1 MDRRLLLAASAASG
15 DAGGE
20 FYCELWNY
28 SPRLG
33 YYYFRTATFIIPTQM
48 MTWDDAVGLIDT
60 EERAEIIK
68 VPVPSG
74 IYVPCIEN
82 INTKV
87 DGNAFFHSSEDE
99 LLLLDSIE
107 VGKTYKFMAE

>member
-1 MDRRLLLAASAASG
+1 MDRRLLLASG
-15 DAGGE
+15 EESGGE
-20 FYCELWNY
+20 FYCELWKY

-33 YYYFRTATFIIPTQM
+33 FSYFRTATFIIPTQM
-48 MTWDDAVGLIDT
+48 TWDDVVGLVDT

-68 VPVPSG
+68 VPIPSG

-82 INTKV
+82 INKKV
-87 DGNAFFHSSEDE
+87 DGTAFFSSEDG

-107 VGKTYKFMAE
+107 VGKTYKFMMDY